1 MTPASPW
8 VEPSA
13 EDQKRHPPDD
23 VFWAGE
29 RHHHVSNTAYPIA
42 HGQTWAPYRV
52 GRAQAA
58 AATQASFAAAA
69 DLCLY
74 VHVPFCESRCAFCE
88 YTVVPKDELGGA
100 AEYVEA
106 LGAELTAY
114 DALLGLGGRAVHG
127 LDLGGGTP
135 SMLDGPQVAGLLER
149 IRATVRL
156 APGAEVSIETTPR
169 VAAAHPER
177 LRDYARAGVG
187 RISMGVQVTQGRLLE
202 ALGRGAQ
209 GVELH
214 RRAADHIR
222 AAGFRRFNVDLMYG
236 FADQSLADWEE
247 TLSLALALEP
257 EFITLYRMRYK
268 LTRICA
274 QAERVR
280 LEDVRAQAQLAKE
293 LLHARGFSARPGKN
307 TFSRLAGEP
316 GTSSYLTRRVVE
328 GMPYLGLGLGAQSFG
343 RDTIAY
349 NAGAASKTL
358 APYLAALQAGR
369 LPIQDLYRLPLAQ
382 AAAKMVAVSFYF
394 GEVNRAAFKA
404 RFGRAFEEHYADEVR
419 YLVERGLLVESE
431 ACFSLTPEGAR
442 RFNGA
447 IALFFAPSV
456 QAWLLEGAGEG
467 ARGPQRPARQPQG
480 APLGAG
486 A

>member
-1 MTPASPW
+1 MTEAALW
-8 VEPSA
+8 VEPAA
-13 EDQKRHPPDD
+13 EDRQRHPPQA
-23 VFWAGE
+23 VFEAGE

-42 HGQTWAPYRV
+42 HGRTWAPYRV
-52 GRAQAA
+52 ARAEHAA
-58 AATQASFAAAA
+58 VTRAAFQGVA

-74 VHVPFCESRCAFCE
+74 LHVPFCESRCAFCE
-88 YTVVPKDELGGA
+88 YAVVPPGELGGA
-100 AEYVEA
+100 GQYVEA
-106 LGAELTAY
+106 LLAELAAY
-114 DALLGLGGRAVHG
+114 DALLGLGGRTVHG

-135 SMLDGPQVAGLLER
+135 SLLDGPQVEALLER
-149 IRATVRL
+149 IRGTVRL
-156 APGAEVSIETTPR
+156 APGAEISIETTPR

-177 LRDYARAGVG
+177 LRAYAQAGIG

-209 GVELH
+209 GSALH
-214 RRAADHIR
+214 RRAAEQIR

-236 FADQSLADWEE
+236 FADQSLADWEQ
-247 TLSLALALEP
+247 TLRRALALEP

-280 LEDVRAQAQLAKE
+280 LEDVQAQAQLAKE
-293 LLHARGFSARPGKN
+293 LLHAGGFAARPGKN
-307 TFSRLAGEP
+307 TFSRLPQDP

-343 RDTIAY
+343 KDTIAY
-349 NAGAASKTL
+349 NAGAAGKAL
-358 APYLAALQAGR
+358 APYLAALGGSR

-394 GEVNRAAFKA
+394 GEVNRAAFAA
-404 RFGRAFEEHYADEVR
+404 RFGRAFEVHYAEEVR
-419 YLVERGLLVESE
+419 YLKERGLMVESE

-442 RFNGA
+442 RFHGA

-456 QAWLLEGAGEG
+456 QALLLERAPRGAL
-467 ARGPQRPARQPQG
+467 GPSPAGRPARG
-480 APLGAG
+480 LEAG